1 MAFRKIEGQL
11 DMLELHTDAMEKP
24 SHFVLIEWRGE
35 QIVSIRDSLFAN
47 YGMQAVD
54 CVGLTRPLNVG
65 SWQNLPFGMAIA
77 NGGFVEGFRAPAG
90 VRKSYKY
97 DPR

>member
-1 MAFRKIEGQL
+1 
-11 DMLELHTDAMEKP
+11 MLELNTDAMETP
-24 SHFVLIEWRGE
+24 SHFVLIEWCGE

-65 SWQNLPFGMAIA
+65 SWQNLPFRMAIA
-77 NGGFVEGFRAPAG
+77 NGRNVPDHVIPTHRRRGE
-90 VRKSYKY
+90 
-97 DPR
+97 